1 MSVKL
6 VVAVTDGEWFRYLRT
21 RPDLAE
27 VNFWAPSATNFR
39 ALSAG
44 ELFLF
49 KLHAPQNWIVGG
61 GVFVH
66 ASTMPC
72 SLAWETFGEANGAA
86 TLPEMRARIR
96 RYRRAATDSREEFQV
111 GCRILTQPFFLNES
125 DWLPVPASWSM
136 NIVTFKTF
144 TTDMADGRQLWDALI
159 DRVMDVP
166 RPGLS
171 AGPQARFGDPVPV
184 RPRLGQGAFRVLVTD
199 HYSRRCAITRER
211 TLPALEAAHILPY
224 GQGGEHEI
232 KNGILMR
239 RDIHGLFDLGY
250 VTVTPGLVFEV
261 SRRIKEEFENGRDYY
276 RMHGTPVTAPLRSE
290 LRPDG
295 QLLRWHNENKYRG

>member
-21 RPDLAE
+21 RSDLTE
-27 VNFWAPSATNFR
+27 INFWAPSGTNFR
-39 ALSAG
+39 ALGPG

-49 KLHAPQNWIVGG
+49 KLHAPLNFIVGG
-61 GVFVH
+61 GVFAH

-72 SLAWETFGEANGAA
+72 SLAWEAFGEANGAA
-86 TLPEMRARIR
+86 SLAEMRERIR
-96 RYRRAATDSREEFQV
+96 RYRRTDSDFREGFQI
-111 GCRILTQPFFLNES
+111 GCRILTQPFFLDEN

-144 TTDMADGRQLWDALI
+144 TTDMPDGRQLWDSLI
-159 DRVMDVP
+159 DRAMDTP
-166 RPGLS
+166 QPGLS

-199 HYSRRCAITRER
+199 HYHRRCAITRER

-224 GQGGEHEI
+224 GEGGQHEI

-239 RDIHGLFDLGY
+239 RDIHSLFDLGY
-250 VTVTPGLVFEV
+250 VTVTPKLVFEV

-276 RMHGTPVTAPLRSE
+276 QMHGMQVEVPLGSE

-295 QLLRWHNENKYRG
+295 QLLRWHNEHKYRG